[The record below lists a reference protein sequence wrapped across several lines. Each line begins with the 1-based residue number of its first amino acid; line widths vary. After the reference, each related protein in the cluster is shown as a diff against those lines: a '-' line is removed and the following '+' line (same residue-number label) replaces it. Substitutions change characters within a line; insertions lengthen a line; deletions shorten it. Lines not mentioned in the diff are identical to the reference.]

1 MRFSR
6 FTRPTPGVA
15 LAVAACAVLTVTV
28 VARAQRGGGGGA
40 GGGAAIVPVTASS
53 LILHPEL
60 YIGQQ
65 VSLLGTVE
73 KTVTKTT
80 FTMAQGKTPMKQDL
94 LVIAPNLQS
103 APDASAYVTVVGDA
117 IKFDPAEVARR
128 LRGYTLDLP
137 ADMVEKYKGQPVVLA
152 TAVINV
158 ANTDL
163 AKKPIVPPAADEVA
177 LDNIMKQVSPGFTA
191 LRASLDSSTTTTA
204 LEKAKELKGYFG
216 DVQATFTKRN
226 LADAAGWAGDAQK
239 LADTI
244 GMAASAGKWDDAKPA
259 ATTLNGLCGQCH
271 TARRERMDDG
281 TYRIKG

>member
-1 MRFSR
+1 M
-6 FTRPTPGVA
+6 
-15 LAVAACAVLTVTV
+15 
-28 VARAQRGGGGGA
+28 
-40 GGGAAIVPVTASS
+40 PVSASS

-73 KTVTKTT
+73 KTITKTT

-117 IKFDPAEVARR
+117 IKFDPAEVTRR

-137 ADMVEKYKGQPVVLA
+137 PDLVEKYKGQPVVLA
-152 TAVINV
+152 TAVINA
-158 ANTDL
+158 ANTDI

-244 GMAASAGKWDDAKPA
+244 GMAASAGKWDDAKTA

>member
-1 MRFSR
+1 MHAPS
-6 FTRPTPGVA
+6 
-15 LAVAACAVLTVTV
+15 AAAEST
-28 VARAQRGGGGGA
+28 AQQAA
-40 GGGAAIVPVTASS
+40 GGGAAPVPVAASS
-53 LILHPEL
+53 FMLHPEL
-60 YIGQQ
+60 YVGQQ

-73 KTVTKTT
+73 KAVTKTT

-137 ADMVEKYKGQPVVLA
+137 ADLVEKYKGQPVVLA
-152 TAVINV
+152 TAVINA
-158 ANTDL
+158 ANTDI
-163 AKKPIVPPAADEVA
+163 AKKPIAPPTPDEVA
-177 LDNIMKQVSPGFTA
+177 VDNVMKQVSPAFTA

-204 LEKAKELKGYFG
+204 LERAKELKGYFG
-216 DVQATFTKRN
+216 EVQAVFTKRG
-226 LADAAGWAGDAQK
+226 LADAIGWAGDAQK
-239 LADTI
+239 LADTV
-244 GMAASAGKWDDAKPA
+244 GMAASAGKWDDAKTA

-281 TYRIKG
+281 TFRIKG

>member
-28 VARAQRGGGGGA
+28 VARAQRGGGGG
-40 GGGAAIVPVTASS
+40 GGGAALVPTSASS
-53 LILHPEL
+53 ILAHPEQ
-60 YIGQQ
+60 YVGQQ

-73 KTVTKTT
+73 KSITKTT
-80 FTMAQGKTPMKQDL
+80 FTMVQGKTPMKQDL

-103 APDASAYVTVVGDA
+103 SPDVSAYVTVVGDA
-117 IKFDPAEVARR
+117 IKFDPAEVTRR

-137 ADMVEKYKGQPVVLA
+137 PDLVEKYKGQPVVLA
-152 TAVINV
+152 TAVINA
-158 ANTDL
+158 ANTDI
-163 AKKPIVPPAADEVA
+163 AKKPIAPPAADEVA

-191 LRASLDSSTTTTA
+191 LRVSLDSSTTTTA

-216 DVQATFTKRN
+216 DVQAVFTKRS
-226 LADAAGWAGDAQK
+226 LSDAAGWAGDAQK

-244 GMAASAGKWDDAKPA
+244 GMAASAGKWDDAKTA

-271 TARRERMDDG
+271 TARRERLDDG